1 MLCVCVCVCIFL
13 RVCWGFVQAVKD
25 ALEAALPEV
34 SRPEVQL
41 AKAELDNH
49 TIVYQLTEALS
60 KGAAA
65 GEVGF
70 LDLSSVDSKSLAE
83 RIHLVEEM
91 GIHTRQAEALVA
103 IAKIIRRVRELMVCG
118 RWGRVWLWEASCV
131 CAVGKCRCCC

>member
-1 MLCVCVCVCIFL
+1 MVSQ
-13 RVCWGFVQAVKD
+13 GVKD
-25 ALEAALPEV
+25 AMESQLPDV

-60 KGAAA
+60 KGAAT

-70 LDLSSVDSKSLAE
+70 LDLSAVDAKTLLD
-83 RIHLVEEM
+83 RVQVVEEM

-103 IAKIIRRVRELMVCG
+103 IAKIIRRVRLLMV
-118 RWGRVWLWEASCV
+118 RLPLSFFV
-131 CAVGKCRCCC
+131 